1 MKIRNSVSKITYI
14 HSGLMGLITAS
25 PWLLYKIIKTGDS
38 NEHPRLLMELLQL
51 LLSLSSVLV
60 PGIYLATV
68 PTYFKQVFSEDS
80 FPYLYRLGF
89 GRKIP
94 IRDSSKRR
102 QFRRDILEK
111 PITTIQEEEESEEYI
126 ELPAVTIT
134 LQGASP
140 KSNQRKVEDGITFTN
155 GHAAGEGQEQNGSDP
170 HQE

>member
-1 MKIRNSVSKITYI
+1 MIT
-14 HSGLMGLITAS
+14 GA
-25 PWLLYKIIKTGDS
+25 PWLIYKIIKTGEN
-38 NEHPRLLMELLQL
+38 NEHPRLLVELLQL
-51 LLSLSSVLV
+51 LLSLSSILV

-80 FPYLYRLGF
+80 FPYLYKLGF

-94 IRDSSKRR
+94 VRDSSKRR

-140 KSNQRKVEDGITFTN
+140 KSDQRRVEDGITFRN
-155 GHAAGEGQEQNGSDP
+155 GHAAPEGSDKTDSIP
-170 HQE
+170 PE